1 MRSIHERRGAMNNYM
16 MVKQRVADFAQ
27 FQAAFDQL
35 LPMRQQYGLI
45 DIGTFRAAEESNT
58 IIVLMEVT
66 DLARAREYWH
76 SQILAEGRK
85 KAGVVG
91 PLEAGTDQVW
101 LTDGSVI

>member
-1 MRSIHERRGAMNNYM
+1 MKNYM

-35 LPMRQQYGLI
+35 LPRRQEYGLI
-45 DIGTFRAAEESNT
+45 DIGTFREASEPNT

-66 DLARAREYWH
+66 DLARAKQYWH
-76 SQILAEGRK
+76 SEILEEGRK

-91 PLEAGTDQVW
+91 SLQAGPDQVW
-101 LTDGSVI
+101 MTDGPVI

>member
-1 MRSIHERRGAMNNYM
+1 MKNYM

-35 LPMRQQYGLI
+35 LPMRQKYGLI
-45 DIGTFRAAEESNT
+45 DIGTFRAAEEPNT

-76 SQILAEGRK
+76 SQILAEGRR
-85 KAGVVG
+85 KAGVIG